1 MASSGVEIRQAGAR
15 HVLRTVARARLMR
28 ASNGHG
34 SLRPHYGLLSEKAG
48 QGPRK
53 PVALSDAASGRLPGT
68 IRGRAGLAYASDQ
81 PERRDVD
88 DGSFG
93 RPAAGGGAR
102 RRSARPRGGG
112 CILRTKDGVLV
123 SGVLRFWGK
132 DMKGHT

>member
-1 MASSGVEIRQAGAR
+1 MASSGVKIRRAGAR
-15 HVLRTVARARLMR
+15 HILRTVAGARLVR

-34 SLRPHYGLLSEKAG
+34 SLRPHHGLLSEKAG
-48 QGPRK
+48 QGPGK

-68 IRGRAGLAYASDQ
+68 SRGRAGLAHASDQ

-93 RPAAGGGAR
+93 RPAAGGG
-102 RRSARPRGGG
+102 G
-112 CILRTKDGVLV
+112 CILRTKGGVLV
-123 SGVLRFWGK
+123 SGDLRFWGK